1 MTDTQPS
8 SRTRFLAGSLLWGLW
23 LVSASPF
30 FSLFIEFRCRQLGEC
45 GAEWWYYARLYSHF
59 FLYPITFGLISTIFL
74 HRPWIQSVHYL
85 FCLPERPR
93 IRTAGVIVFSILLVV
108 GFVSYV
114 EFDSKP
120 SSAAFK
126 NCENP
131 TTFRGST
138 PAPWSLAPEVM
149 KDEGEGMRVRSLL
162 AERCNRTSALLDDPE
177 KCEFQ
182 EKLSVLWK
190 DGDGSLSYTEQFYRA
205 GFMAMTALFALLF
218 ATIFI
223 VKTWNSKNKRD
234 LAEERNSENRRMT
247 TLLVLALLFATF
259 WVLMRIAFLEEKLS
273 IYPEDP
279 LLMYNWLI
287 LLTFMAVYVHLA
299 ISRWPK
305 HRRYEGYLD
314 LIFSIAGFALSVIGL
329 LGGSSGYQE
338 WISDTLVRIFGTGSS
353 PLTYMAVLLFLLVIH
368 FPHILRL
375 LEDDPKSDDPEQRGT
390 L

>member
-8 SRTRFLAGSLLWGLW
+8 RRTRLVAASLLWGFWAL
-23 LVSASPF
+23 SALP
-30 FSLFIEFRCRQLGEC
+30 LFVLYFEFQCRQLEGC
-45 GAEWWYYARLYSHF
+45 GAEWWYYARFYSHF
-59 FLYPITFGLISTIFL
+59 FLYPVTFGLISTIFL

-85 FCLPERPR
+85 CCLPERSR
-93 IRTAGVIVFSILLVV
+93 TRTAGVIVFSITLVV

-120 SSAAFK
+120 SSGAFK

-138 PAPWSLAPEVM
+138 PAPWSLAPEIM
-149 KDEGEGMRVRSLL
+149 KDESEGMRILYLL
-162 AERCNRTSALLDDPE
+162 AERCKRIPALLSDLE
-177 KCEFQ
+177 KCEFR
-182 EKLSVLWK
+182 EKLSILWK
-190 DGDGSLSYTEQFYRA
+190 DGDGPLSYTEQFYRA
-205 GFMAMTALFALLF
+205 GFMAMTTLFALLF

-223 VKTWNSKNKRD
+223 VKTWDSKNKKDSAR
-234 LAEERNSENRRMT
+234 ERRSENRRMT
-247 TLLVLALLFATF
+247 NLLMLALLFATF

-273 IYPEDP
+273 VYPEDP

-287 LLTFMAVYVHLA
+287 LLTFMVVYVHLV
-299 ISRWPK
+299 ISLWSKPG
-305 HRRYEGYLD
+305 RYERYLER
-314 LIFSIAGFALSVIGL
+314 IFSIAGIGLGVIGL
-329 LGGSSGYQE
+329 LGGGSGYQE
-338 WISDTLVRIFGTGSS
+338 WISDTLVRTFGTGGS

-375 LEDDPKSDDPEQRGT
+375 LEDDPRSDDPEQRGT

>member
-23 LVSASPF
+23 LVSALPF
-30 FSLFIEFRCRQLGEC
+30 FSLFIEFRGRPLGDC

-85 FCLPERPR
+85 CCLPERSR
-93 IRTAGVIVFSILLVV
+93 IRTAGLIVFSILLVV

-120 SSAAFK
+120 SSGAFK
-126 NCENP
+126 SCESS

-138 PAPWSLAPEVM
+138 PAPWSIAPEIM
-149 KDEGEGMRVRSLL
+149 KDEGEGIRVRSLL
-162 AERCNRTSALLDDPE
+162 AERCKKASALLDNPE
-177 KCEFQ
+177 KCEFL
-182 EKLSVLWK
+182 EKLSILWK

-205 GFMAMTALFALLF
+205 GFMAMTTLFAFLF

-223 VKTWNSKNKRD
+223 LKTWNSKNKRD
-234 LAEERNSENRRMT
+234 SAGERSSANRRMT
-247 TLLVLALLFATF
+247 TLLALALLFATF

-273 IYPEDP
+273 VYPEDP

-287 LLTFMAVYVHLA
+287 LLTFMAVYVHLT
-299 ISRWPK
+299 INLWPK
-305 HRRYEGYLD
+305 TRRYEKYLD
-314 LIFSIAGFALSVIGL
+314 RIFSIAGIAFSVIGL

-338 WISDTLVRIFGTGSS
+338 WISNTLVRIFGTGSS